1 MAVTELHVRDPK
13 AKNKQRV
20 VQDLTKTT
28 VALENAAK
36 LLLKK
41 EDMMICMQIKCTRRI
56 NETITS

>member
-1 MAVTELHVRDPK
+1 MQIVVAVTELHVRDPK

-28 VALENAAK
+28 VALVNAAK

-41 EDMMICMQIKCTRRI
+41 EDDLYTNKMYSK
-56 NETITS
+56 NK

>member
-1 MAVTELHVRDPK
+1 MQIVVAVTELHVRDPK

-28 VALENAAK
+28 VVNAAK

-41 EDMMICMQIKCTRRI
+41 GDDLYTNKMYPK
-56 NETITS
+56 NK